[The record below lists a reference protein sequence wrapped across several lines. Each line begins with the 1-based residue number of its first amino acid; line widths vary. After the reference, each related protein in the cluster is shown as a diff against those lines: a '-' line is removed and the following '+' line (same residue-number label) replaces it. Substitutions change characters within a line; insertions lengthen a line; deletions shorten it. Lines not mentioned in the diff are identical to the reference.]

1 MLILTRLFCP
11 MGKRARLV
19 VPESILKARF
29 RHPAWQHTTLNA
41 QESARVTRVKLLA
54 WSVLF
59 AGFTYWALDVTHT
72 RQIKGTPLF
81 KGVMLTLRHDP
92 MVHKWIGTEADAAIK
107 LDGKGTTEADAAIK
121 LDGKVDGFIN
131 HLKGNAQLDFDIE
144 GPGGRG
150 HVALHAV
157 KHNQEW
163 LVKRLRVS
171 VAGETI
177 VLIDPQHSQLSQ
189 YGQSSASS

>member
-107 LDGKGTTEADAAIK
+107 LDGK
-121 LDGKVDGFIN
+121 VDGFIN